1 MNREYLPR
9 PDKETIRSL
18 PAFPGL
24 SLDQVIILQNLD
36 DLKRAESE
44 LASVTQVGFDTETKP
59 VFLANQPKSGPH
71 LIQLATDRLAI
82 LCPATYEPGLD
93 LLRGIIASDTVMK
106 VGFGLKSDRGPLQ
119 RLLGVTL
126 RGSQELSGLVQ
137 QLGYQQKVGLQ
148 TAVAVVLGQHL
159 QKSKRVTTSNWAAP
173 ALSNPQILYAANDAY
188 ASLRI
193 HQALQERS
201 K

>member
-24 SLDQVIILQNLD
+24 SLDQVIILQTLD

-44 LASVTQVGFDTETKP
+44 LALATQVGFDTESKP

-93 LLRGIIASDTVMK
+93 LLRDIIPSETVMK

-126 RGSQELSGLVQ
+126 RCSLELSGLVQ
-137 QLGYQQKVGLQ
+137 QLGYREKVGLQ

-173 ALSNPQILYAANDAY
+173 ALSKSQILYAANDAY

-193 HQALQERS
+193 HQVLQERS
-201 K
+201 

>member
-24 SLDQVIILQNLD
+24 SLDQVIILQTLD

-71 LIQLATDRLAI
+71 LIQLATDSLAI

-93 LLRGIIASDTVMK
+93 LLRDIIASDTVMK

-126 RGSQELSGLVQ
+126 RCSQELSGLVQ

-173 ALSNPQILYAANDAY
+173 ALSKSQILYAANDAY

-201 K
+201 

>member
-24 SLDQVIILQNLD
+24 SLDQVIILQTLD

-93 LLRGIIASDTVMK
+93 LLRGVIASDTVMK

-126 RGSQELSGLVQ
+126 RCSQELSGLVQ

-173 ALSNPQILYAANDAY
+173 ALSKSQILYAANDAY

-201 K
+201 

>member
-9 PDKETIRSL
+9 PDKETIRSF

-24 SLDQVIILQNLD
+24 SLDQVIILQTPD

-44 LASVTQVGFDTETKP
+44 LASVTQLGFDTESKP
-59 VFLANQPKSGPH
+59 VFLAHQPRSGPH
-71 LIQLATDRLAI
+71 LIQLATDRRAI

-93 LLRGIIASDTVMK
+93 LLRGVIASDTVMK

-126 RGSQELSGLVQ
+126 RCSQELSGLVQ

-173 ALSNPQILYAANDAY
+173 ALSKSQILYAANDAY

-193 HQALQERS
+193 HQALQER

>member
-24 SLDQVIILQNLD
+24 SLDQVIILQTPD

-44 LASVTQVGFDTETKP
+44 LASATQVGFDTETKP

-71 LIQLATDRLAI
+71 LIQLATDSLAI

-93 LLRGIIASDTVMK
+93 LLRGVIASDTVMK

-126 RGSQELSGLVQ
+126 RCSQELSGLVQ

-173 ALSNPQILYAANDAY
+173 ALSKSQILYAANDAY

-201 K
+201 

>member
-18 PAFPGL
+18 PDFPGL
-24 SLDQVIILQNLD
+24 SLDQVIILQTPD

-71 LIQLATDRLAI
+71 LIQLATDSLAI

-93 LLRGIIASDTVMK
+93 MLRGVIASDTVMK

-126 RGSQELSGLVQ
+126 RCSQELSGLVQ

-173 ALSNPQILYAANDAY
+173 ALSKSQILYAANDAY

-193 HQALQERS
+193 HQALQKRP
-201 K
+201 